1 MQTSGFNSSRK
12 VISYLLLGSVIF
24 FLYMVGKT
32 FSSFIFAAILAFL
45 LFLSFRKVHNWF
57 LDKLNLQEGFTA
69 LISTSIVI
77 IMVLLPFL
85 MGSFSLYGEASYA
98 VSQLRTL
105 LIKYPLE
112 ELISTDGFIATS
124 FNLSEQDLSEL
135 ENQIAGQIKNF
146 SLALIKQTT
155 NLIGTGINLLLQLI
169 LAMFLLYFLFRQSRS
184 IGPRFYKILPFP
196 DDLEE
201 KIATKMVEVLEAA
214 LSGNLN
220 VALLHGVAV
229 GFLFWIFGLSTPFLY
244 GLIAA
249 IFSLV
254 PLIGTNIVWI
264 PGVIYL
270 YMNHEIGSS
279 IILAI
284 LSISSFIS
292 LEYFLK
298 PLLLDKKLN
307 LHPLLL
313 FLSILGGL
321 TEFGII
327 GLIFGPFFLAMLVFM
342 WQIYQL
348 WDDRELNENSSS

>member
-1 MQTSGFNSSRK
+1 
-12 VISYLLLGSVIF
+12 
-24 FLYMVGKT
+24 MVGKT

-57 LDKLNLQEGFTA
+57 LDKINMHEGFTA
-69 LISTSIVI
+69 LVSTSIVI
-77 IMVLLPFL
+77 ILVLLPFL
-85 MGSFSLYGEASYA
+85 TGSFSLYGEASYA
-98 VSQLRTL
+98 VGQLKTL
-105 LIKYPLE
+105 LVKYPLE

-135 ENQIAGQIKNF
+135 ENQIAGQIKSF

-155 NLIGTGINLLLQLI
+155 NLIGTGVNLLLQLV
-169 LAMFLLYFLFRQSRS
+169 LAMFLLYFLFKQSKS
-184 IGPRFYKILPFP
+184 IGPRFYSILPFP

-229 GFLFWIFGLSTPFLY
+229 GVLFWIFGLSTPFLY

-270 YMNHEIGSS
+270 YMNHEIASS
-279 IILAI
+279 IILATLSI
-284 LSISSFIS
+284 LSFVS

-348 WDDRELNENSSS
+348 WDDRELNEPSSS